1 MFRARFPLLSFV
13 APLFCRSLLL
23 SSSAGKLAFL
33 DVVRISACFGGH
45 VRVGLLICC
54 FHPVF
59 GFDGECSCLSPS
71 LVFGSG
77 VYDTRAALPFPDN
90 HSAAACLCGISS

>member
-1 MFRARFPLLSFV
+1 MYLLHRWSFATREGGVCYSTGRAFI
-13 APLFCRSLLL
+13 
-23 SSSAGKLAFL
+23 